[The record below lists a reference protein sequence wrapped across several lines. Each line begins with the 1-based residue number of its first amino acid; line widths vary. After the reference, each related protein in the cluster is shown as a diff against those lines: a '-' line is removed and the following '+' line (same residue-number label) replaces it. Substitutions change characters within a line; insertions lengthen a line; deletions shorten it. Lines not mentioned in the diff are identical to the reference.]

1 MKRVLGR
8 YRLGILVA
16 GLALLGAVFAAGP
29 VWAQQLLKSYAQA
42 LPDIPLMPDKD
53 FNTKTVLYEDVP
65 AGDEALSYRFRL
77 PQDWKRPEDSALTSY
92 QISNKILGEIV
103 RFYGPPV
110 IDNRSYF
117 SLQAINL
124 EYQLT
129 AQQWMLQYLLS
140 NGFTIQG
147 IKEHDKKRAEALYVK
162 VIDSTTF
169 VIRAI
174 AQMNGKRV
182 VMAQYFMP
190 SSNWEAEKQMQ
201 AQVMKTFELTYPI
214 KESVEEMTKFH
225 FLDIAEFQYPVSWE
239 FRAGPVKNADRLN
252 FELLNIQSEQKINW
266 KNYKTLDGRIQVDIL
281 SYDTADSIEGEID
294 NLKRGLSKVNLA
306 VGDKFESFD
315 DFKFNNEVSAGPVEV
330 YKAMDN
336 QNSMLNY
343 EYWIVP
349 LEAGD
354 YYYLVSLVTP
364 SRDDDF
370 FIWARNTE
378 AYALILS
385 LIRPL
390 DEGLIYR

>member
-1 MKRVLGR
+1 MKRILGR
-8 YRLGILVA
+8 YRLGILIL
-16 GLALLGAVFAAGP
+16 GLVLTGGAFAAWP
-29 VWAQQLLKSYAQA
+29 VYAQQLLKSYAQA
-42 LPDIPLMPDKD
+42 LPDIPFMPDKE
-53 FNTKTVLYEDVP
+53 FNAATILYEDVP

-77 PQDWKRPEDSALTSY
+77 PKEWKRPEDSALTSY

-110 IDNRSYF
+110 IDNRSFF

-129 AQQWMLQYLLS
+129 AQQWLLQFLLS

-147 IKEHDKKRAEALYVK
+147 IKEYDKKRAEALFVK
-162 VIDSTTF
+162 VIDSTTY

-190 SSNWEAEKQMQ
+190 ADNWEAEKQMQ
-201 AQVMKTFELTYPI
+201 AQVMRTFDLTYPI

-239 FRAGPVKNADRLN
+239 FRAGPVKSADRLS

-266 KNYKTLDGRIQVDIL
+266 KNYKTLNGRIQVDIL

-315 DFKFNNEVSAGPVEV
+315 DFKFNNEVNPGPVDV

-343 EYWIVP
+343 EYWVVP

-354 YYYLVSLVTP
+354 YYYLVSLITP

-370 FIWARNTE
+370 FIWARNTQ